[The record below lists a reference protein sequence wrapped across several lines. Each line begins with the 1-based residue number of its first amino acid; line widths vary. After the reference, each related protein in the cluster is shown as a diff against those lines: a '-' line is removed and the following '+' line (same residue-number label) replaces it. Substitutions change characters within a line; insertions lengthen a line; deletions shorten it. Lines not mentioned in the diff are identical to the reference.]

1 MCSYLFLKTM
11 VPMKIVGFRRQKQAT
26 PQIQLVCALLS
37 VQIRDAVTKQDH
49 SAQAFFEGVLRFSAL
64 SSNLHLLR

>member
-1 MCSYLFLKTM
+1 MDAILIAVKPDNRFGFLTVIGK
-11 VPMKIVGFRRQKQAT
+11 V

-49 SAQAFFEGVLRFSAL
+49 RA
-64 SSNLHLLR
+64 